1 MVKPLYSDAGSGVIF
16 NLAGEIQIGQDVLP
30 EGVILLPINK
40 QKQNIVLAA
49 GSQLAGIRFLPAMG
63 YGVLGQHFEKP
74 TLLLPERD
82 QLYRLYQIYS
92 ELRILKDHDKQIKA
106 LYLWAERNLTV
117 THLIPSSL
125 QRVLECIAQ
134 DEALGHLNENVAL
147 SQRQIERLFKRWLG
161 MTPKHYQ
168 RILRIKKAVSFL
180 RQHKKVNLAD
190 VSLQFGFSDQA
201 HMTREFRAIAST
213 TPGQI

>member
-1 MVKPLYSDAGSGVIF
+1 M
-16 NLAGEIQIGQDVLP
+16 LAVVLFL
-30 EGVILLPINK
+30 ILRVRFKLVRMSC
-40 QKQNIVLAA
+40 QKVSFYCQSISRHKIIVLAA

-74 TLLLPERD
+74 TLLLPEHD

-106 LYLWAERNLTV
+106 LYLWAERNLTA

-125 QRVLECIAQ
+125 QRVLECIEQ
-134 DEALGHLNENVAL
+134 DEALGHLNENFAL

-180 RQHKKVNLAD
+180 RQHKEVNLAD